1 MKRPTLQTIMK
12 PPGVLWRDSDFLRL
26 WSAQTISQF
35 GSQVSGLALP
45 LVAIFVLH
53 ASAFKVA
60 ALSAVEFAP
69 FVLLTLPAGV
79 WVDRLRRRPLMI
91 AADWGRAVALG
102 SIPVAYAVHALTLGQ
117 LYAVGFT
124 TGCFTVFFDIA
135 YQSYLP
141 SLVSRDQLSEGNA
154 KLETTRAAAQVTGPT
169 LAGLLVAAITA
180 PYAVAVDAAS
190 FVGSALFAMKIKR
203 LEPALEEP
211 EVRPHMRNEIMVGL
225 RYTFRHPL
233 LRPLI
238 LQIGSQNF
246 FINMV
251 GALLVVYAV
260 RVLRLSAPVI
270 GLVFSLGN
278 VGLLVGGPIA
288 SRLARRFGIGRIIVW
303 GAFVTGCSY
312 LFVAAAPKSFPIPFL
327 VIGQFLWSAGAILY
341 FVNGIS
347 LIQAITPDR
356 LLGRVNASRRFAV
369 WGVIPFG
376 QLLAGV
382 IAMRIGLHTAVWIG
396 AIGGALSIVPLL
408 LSPMRHVKTTD
419 DALSLVRTLN
429 TGFADTTGDQPTA
442 GM

>member
-1 MKRPTLQTIMK
+1 MKQLSLRLT
-12 PPGVLWRDSDFLRL
+12 GALWRDADFLRL
-26 WSAQTISQF
+26 WSAQTISQV

-45 LVAIFVLH
+45 LVAIFILH
-53 ASAFKVA
+53 ASAFEVA
-60 ALSAVEFAP
+60 ALSAIEFAP

-91 AADWGRAVALG
+91 AADWGRAIALG
-102 SIPVAYAVHALTLGQ
+102 SVPLAYAGGSLTLGQ

-141 SLVSRDQLSEGNA
+141 SLINREQLSEGNT
-154 KLETTRAAAQVTGPT
+154 KLETTRAAAQVSGPS
-169 LAGLLVAAITA
+169 LAGLLVAAVTA

-190 FVGSALFAMKIKR
+190 FVCSALFAMRIKR
-203 LEPALEEP
+203 PEP
-211 EVRPHMRNEIMVGL
+211 EFSTPETRPRMRDEIMIGL
-225 RYTFRHPL
+225 RYTFHHPL

-238 LQIGSQNF
+238 LQIGTQNF

-260 RVLRLSAPVI
+260 RVLHLSAPLI

-278 VGLLVGGPIA
+278 IGLLVGAPLAARLA
-288 SRLARRFGIGRIIVW
+288 SRFGVGRVIVW

-312 LFVAAAPKSFPIPFL
+312 LFVATAPRSFPIPSL
-327 VIGQFLWSAGAILY
+327 VLAQFLWSAGAILY

-347 LIQAITPDR
+347 LIQAVTPDR

-382 IAMRIGLHTAVWIG
+382 IATTVGLHAAVWVG
-396 AIGGALSIVPLL
+396 ALGGAFSITPLL
-408 LSPMRHVKTTD
+408 LSPMRRVATTE
-419 DALSLVRTLN
+419 DALALVQTLN
-429 TGFADTTGDQPTA
+429 EGFGTTPSNSAVQPEQA
-442 GM
+442 G